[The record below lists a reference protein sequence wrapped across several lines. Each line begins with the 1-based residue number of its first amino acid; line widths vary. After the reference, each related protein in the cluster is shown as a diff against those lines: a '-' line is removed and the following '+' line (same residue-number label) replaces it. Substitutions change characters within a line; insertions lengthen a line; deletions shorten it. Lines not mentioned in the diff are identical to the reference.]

1 VTYSDK
7 TWRNGRMVM
16 GDLPKNGKRKS
27 DRVVM
32 GDLPR

>member
-1 VTYSDK
+1 
-7 TWRNGRMVM
+7 MVM

-32 GDLPR
+32 GDLPKGRERVVVL